1 MFSGFTNK
9 QQNIIAD
16 INNQGFMPLVIFNG
30 AIRSGKTF
38 LTYFIIPMLLD
49 KFKEKKGIITGKTLG
64 TIEENILDP
73 MRDLFGENNIGDVKV
88 DATGN
93 RYVILFGK
101 RTRLVGAN
109 NKESEKRI
117 RGSTYS
123 WAVCDEVTTY
133 PKNVF
138 AMLVSR
144 LSEPGAVCVCTTNPD
159 IPSHWLKTDYMDK
172 KGVRKAIYNFTIDE
186 NPTLSPEYV
195 EHMKSL
201 YEGTEFYDRFILGKW
216 VSGSG
221 AIYKLFV
228 LNNKRYLFNED
239 VDAEPKDKR
248 KYIEFSV
255 GVDFGENV
263 SATVFKLVGLKPN
276 YTGVDILAEKR
287 ITKHGDVKLLQ
298 KQFIEFL
305 RNCKALGYRTDYAY
319 YDNAQ
324 KTLGESLK
332 TAVAEAGIP
341 CYVLPCVKDEIR
353 ERIHTTLALM
363 GADMIQVHVR
373 CEYAIKAFND
383 AVFAEGT
390 DERLDEVSEINV
402 IDDLDAF
409 EYAIQKWS
417 NNLRKVAFYEK

>member
-1 MFSGFTNK
+1 MFNGFTKK

-38 LTYFIIPMLLD
+38 LTYFLIPMLLA
-49 KFKEKKGIITGKTLG
+49 KFNGKKGIITGKTLG
-64 TIEENILDP
+64 TIEENILGP
-73 MRDLFGENNIGDVKV
+73 MRDLFGESNIGDVKI

-93 RYVILFGK
+93 RFVILFNK
-101 RTRLVGAN
+101 RVRLVGAN
-109 NKESEKRI
+109 NKESEKRV

-144 LSEPGAVCVCTTNPD
+144 LSEPGAVCICTTNPD
-159 IPSHWLKTDYMDK
+159 IPSHWLKTDYIDK
-172 KGVRKAIYNFTIDE
+172 DGVKKAIYNFTIDE

-195 EHMKSL
+195 SHMKSL

-216 VSGSG
+216 VAGSG

-228 LNNKRYLFNED
+228 LNNDRYTFNGPVD
-239 VDAEPKDKR
+239 VEPERKR
-248 KYIEFSV
+248 KYVEYSV

-263 SATVFKLVGLKPN
+263 SATVFKLVGLKAD
-276 YTGVDILAEKR
+276 YKGVDILAEER
-287 ITKHGDVKLLQ
+287 IIKHGDVKLLQ
-298 KQFIEFL
+298 TQFINFL
-305 RNCKALGYRTDYAY
+305 KKCKELGYRTDYAY

-332 TAVAEAGIP
+332 TIVAQEGFP
-341 CYVLPCVKDEIR
+341 CYVQPCVKDEIK

-363 GADMIQVHVR
+363 GANMIQVHKR

-417 NNLRKVAFYEK
+417 SNLRKVAFYGK